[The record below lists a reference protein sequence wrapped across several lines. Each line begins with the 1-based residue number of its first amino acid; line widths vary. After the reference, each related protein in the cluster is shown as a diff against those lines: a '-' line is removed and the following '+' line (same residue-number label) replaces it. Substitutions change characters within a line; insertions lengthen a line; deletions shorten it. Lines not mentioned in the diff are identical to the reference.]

1 MANQVIAR
9 LAGDDY
15 QHLFSWHQVLELL
28 RPATSVVRVRVE
40 DEDAMS
46 VDDVTVLHLDG
57 KTQYFQV
64 KCHADHRSGYC
75 ESSLIEAEGNKSS
88 LLQKWVR
95 SFRKIK
101 ESRGGVL
108 PVIYLVSNWGWLKD
122 DVLPG
127 FVCGRQESI
136 KDDFFAEG
144 PRSDA
149 GKLRK
154 RLKEHLGIDDAE
166 LIEFLKCLRFQISF
180 GSLKDLAERVAE
192 RMHHLGLK
200 SDEAALYAAAGAV
213 RAWIKD
219 GPVDLT
225 ADVVRGRITELGL
238 WLPPDAP
245 MAIHVHLLTIKDQ
258 RFDIEPDYRLDWR
271 DQFVGPDA
279 CKGHDVLSP
288 EIWNS
293 RLMPDLLALEC
304 EINAK
309 TNTRLLRVRGKA
321 RLSAWTAF
329 GFVFSHVNGYML
341 EVDQNGQAWS
351 TAITPASDFRMMAVN
366 AEGEKLAEQGDTVAV
381 GISVSGCLDDDVRRD
396 VQQHGSGVRS
406 LLLLRPE
413 RELGPTCLRDGADAM
428 ALSIQVKALMRDF
441 AKTIGARRM
450 LLYYFGPLGG
460 ACFLGHQLNAVCPQ
474 IQVMERIGEPGKE
487 YLPSFLLGA
496 S

>member
-1 MANQVIAR
+1 MANQVVAR

-46 VDDVTVLHLDG
+46 VDDVTVLHQDG

-64 KCHADHRSGYC
+64 KCHVDHRSGYC
-75 ESSLIEAEGNKSS
+75 ESSLIESEGNKSS
-88 LLQKWVR
+88 LLQKWMR

-154 RLKEHLGIDDAE
+154 RLQEHLGIDDVE
-166 LIEFLKCLRFQISF
+166 LLEFLKCLRFQISF

-192 RMHHLGLK
+192 RMHHLGMK
-200 SDEAALYAAAGAV
+200 SDEAALYAGAGAV
-213 RAWIKD
+213 RSWIKD

-225 ADVVRGRITELGL
+225 ADIVRARITELGL
-238 WLPPDAP
+238 WLPAETVT
-245 MAIHVHLLTIKDQ
+245 AVHVHLLTIKDQ

-271 DQFVGPDA
+271 DYFVGPGS
-279 CKGHDVLSP
+279 CKGHDVVSP
-288 EIWNS
+288 DIWNG
-293 RLMPDLLALEC
+293 RLMAELLALEG

-329 GFVFSHVNGYML
+329 GFVFSKVNGYTL
-341 EVDQNGQAWS
+341 EVDQNGQVWN
-351 TAITPASDFRMMAVN
+351 TAVTPAADFRMLAVN
-366 AEGEKLAEQGDTVAV
+366 PDGETSSDQGDTVAV
-381 GISVSGCLDDDVRRD
+381 GISVSGSLDDDVRQD
-396 VQQHGSGVRS
+396 MQQRGTRVRS

-413 RELGPTCLRDGADAM
+413 RELGPACLRDGADAI
-428 ALSIQVKALMRDF
+428 ALAVQAKALMRDF
-441 AKTIGARRM
+441 AKKNAARRM
-450 LLYYFGPLGG
+450 LLYYFGPLG
-460 ACFLGHQLNAVCPQ
+460 AASFLGHQLNAVCPQ

-487 YLPSFLLGA
+487 YIPSFLLG
-496 S
+496 SL

>member
-1 MANQVIAR
+1 MANQVVAR

-28 RPATSVVRVRVE
+28 RPATSVERVRVE

-46 VDDVTVLHLDG
+46 VDDVTVHHAGG

-64 KCHADHRSGYC
+64 KCHVDHRSGYC
-75 ESSLIEAEGNKSS
+75 ESSLIEADGNKSS

-108 PVIYLVSNWGWLKD
+108 PVIYLVSNWGWLKE

-136 KDDFFAEG
+136 KDEFFAEG

-154 RLKEHLGIDDAE
+154 RLREHLGIDEAE
-166 LIEFLKCLRFQISF
+166 LLEFLKCLRFQISF
-180 GSLKDLAERVAE
+180 GSLNDLAERVAE

-200 SDEAALYAAAGAV
+200 SDEVALYAAAGAI
-213 RAWIKD
+213 RAWIKN

-225 ADVVRGRITELGL
+225 ADVVRARISELGL
-238 WLPPDAP
+238 WLPADAP
-245 MAIHVHLLTIKDQ
+245 SAVHVHLLTIKDQ

-271 DQFVGPDA
+271 DYFVGPGN
-279 CKGHDVLSP
+279 CKGHEVLSP
-288 EIWNS
+288 DIWNA
-293 RLMPDLLALEC
+293 RLMPELLALEG
-304 EINAK
+304 EIN
-309 TNTRLLRVRGKA
+309 TRTQTRLLRVRGKA

-329 GFVFSHVNGYML
+329 GFVFSAVNGYTL
-341 EVDQNGQAWS
+341 EVDQNGQAWNS
-351 TAITPASDFRMMAVN
+351 ALVPAPDFRVVAIN
-366 AEGEKLAEQGDTVAV
+366 ADGENLADQGDTVAV
-381 GISVSGCLDDDVRRD
+381 GVSVSGSLDEDVRRD
-396 VQQHGSGVRS
+396 LRQHGGVRS

-413 RELGPTCLRDGADAM
+413 RELGPACLRDAADAM
-428 ALSIQVKALMRDF
+428 ALACQSKAMMRDF
-441 AKTIGARRM
+441 AKRFGARRM
-450 LLYYFGPLGG
+450 LLYYFGPLGA

-487 YLPSFLLGA
+487 YVASFMLGV